1 MIKELLPLGALSINQ
16 ALDLLNLPRVENG
29 DDQRIQSLNYIDKKI
44 ANAYQM
50 QDKEGQANEGN

>member
-1 MIKELLPLGALSINQ
+1 MIKELLPLGVLSINQ

-29 DDQRIQSLNYIDKKI
+29 DERIQSLNYIDKKI

-50 QDKEGQANEGN
+50 QNKEGQANEGN

>member
-1 MIKELLPLGALSINQ
+1 MIKELLPLGVLSINQ

-29 DDQRIQSLNYIDKKI
+29 DERIQSLNYIDKKI

>member
-1 MIKELLPLGALSINQ
+1 MIKELLPLGVLSINQ

-29 DDQRIQSLNYIDKKI
+29 DERIQSLNYINKKI

-50 QDKEGQANEGN
+50 QDKEGQTNEGN